1 MPKKKPID
9 LCSLA
14 DGKQILE
21 IAYYGPGDHDTLE
34 EELGSSWFEREIL
47 MPFLGQ
53 YSKKKTIAVI
63 DYRFTGGTTKQHFGL
78 GDTPEEAVKAAL
90 TTLIAKYEPLVA
102 AAEKAL
108 KGVASCS
115 KKE

>member
-14 DGKQILE
+14 DGKNILE
-21 IAYYGPGDHDTLE
+21 IAYYGPGDHKNLE
-34 EELGSSWFEREIL
+34 EEMGSSWFEKEIL

-63 DYRFTGGTTKQHFGL
+63 DYKDGGATRQHFGL
-78 GDTPEEAVKAAL
+78 GNSPEEAVKAAL
-90 TTLIAKYEPLVA
+90 TTIIAKYEPLVA
-102 AAEKAL
+102 SAEKAL
-108 KGVASCS
+108 NAI
-115 KKE
+115 